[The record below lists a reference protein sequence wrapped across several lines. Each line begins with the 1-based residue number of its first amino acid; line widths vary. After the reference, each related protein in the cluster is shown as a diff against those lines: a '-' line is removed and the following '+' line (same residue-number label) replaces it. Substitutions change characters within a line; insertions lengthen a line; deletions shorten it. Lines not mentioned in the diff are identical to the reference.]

1 MEKMKPNIRLRWMRL
16 MTTEIK
22 PLDFIHCVHLP
33 DHQIARYVRNA
44 KYPRFCAST
53 TSAILTSLLFILVI
67 VINALTFYENL
78 SMESF
83 YNLIAV
89 ICYAIFTKCTMSDYF
104 VYKSY
109 GVKNSYQFCQLN
121 QFRINFY

>member
-16 MTTEIK
+16 MTNNIK

-67 VINALTFYENL
+67 VINALTSYENL

-83 YNLIAV
+83 YNLIFV
-89 ICYAIFTKCTMSDYF
+89 ICYAIFTKLTLSDYF

-109 GVKNSYQFCQLN
+109 GVKNSYQFCQLD

>member
-1 MEKMKPNIRLRWMRL
+1 
-16 MTTEIK
+16 MTNDIK
-22 PLDFIHCVHLP
+22 PLSFIRCVILP
-33 DHQIARYVRNA
+33 KHQVARYVRNA

-67 VINALTFYENL
+67 VINALTFYKNPFMD
-78 SMESF
+78 SV
-83 YNLIAV
+83 YNIIFV
-89 ICYAIFTKCTMSDYF
+89 ICYAIFTKLTLTDYF

-109 GVKNSYQFCQLN
+109 GVRDSYQFCQLD